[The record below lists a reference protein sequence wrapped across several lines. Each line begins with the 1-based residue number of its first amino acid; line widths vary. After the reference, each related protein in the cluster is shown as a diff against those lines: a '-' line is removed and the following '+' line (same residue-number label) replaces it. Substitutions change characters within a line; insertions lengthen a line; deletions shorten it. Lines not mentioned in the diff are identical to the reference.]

1 MATYNSAD
9 LNSKP
14 LFTGDDG
21 NSNTYYGTSVAT
33 GTNIATGDKIRV
45 CKVPAGFVANEA
57 IVVNTTFGTTVPAAL
72 QFEPLDGSASVDFV
86 AAGGVTLQTASAN
99 GSMFARAPVA
109 VAKDSYVTLTVG
121 TVSAGNGTGV
131 VTVIVNGEYFGAE

>member
-1 MATYNSAD
+1 MPIYNSAD

-33 GTNIATGDKIRV
+33 GTNLATGDKIRI
-45 CKVPAGFVANEA
+45 CKVPAGLVVNEA
-57 IVVNTTFGTTVPAAL
+57 IVVNTSFGTTAPAGL
-72 QFEPLDGSASVDFV
+72 QFEPLDGSTPVDFV
-86 AAGGVTLQTASAN
+86 AAGGITLQTASAN
-99 GSMFARAPVA
+99 GTMFARAPVA

-131 VTVIVNGEYFGAE
+131 ATVIVNGEYFGAK

>member
-14 LFTGDDG
+14 LFSGDKG
-21 NSNTYYGTSVAT
+21 NSAAYYGTSVAT
-33 GTNIATGDKIRV
+33 GTNLATGDKIRV

-57 IVVNTTFGTTVPAAL
+57 IVVNTSFGITAPAGI
-72 QFEPLDGSASVDFV
+72 QFEPLDGSTPVDFV

-99 GSMFARAPVA
+99 GTMFARAPVT
-109 VAKDSYVTLTVG
+109 VAKDSYVTLLVGTVG
-121 TVSAGNGTGV
+121 TPNGTGV
-131 VTVIVNGEYFGAE
+131 ATVIVNGEYFGAK